1 VDSLFKAVTRQRQ
14 DQDLNQ
20 PDVGPVVMYT
30 VRDHRTSQMTLA
42 LPRVT
47 LPRQRSASEGL
58 LRNQAHE
65 RVQALADI
73 SLSALCC
80 RSNETRALIAN
91 PPNRA
96 QLGGTPYHSPK
107 LHPGPC
113 SSAGMRRGTERQT
126 EGRSLRLT
134 RNETVMII
142 ILVTDKVNICA
153 AQNAV
158 FTCAGQALMCLTE
171 VATVGDATR
180 RTVDI
185 ELQKTAP

>member
-14 DQDLNQ
+14 DQDLNH

-30 VRDHRTSQMTLA
+30 VRDHRISQMTLA

-47 LPRQRSASEGL
+47 LPRQRSASVGL

-73 SLSALCC
+73 SRSALCC
-80 RSNETRALIAN
+80 HSNETRAPTTN

-113 SSAGMRRGTERQT
+113 SSAGMRRGTERHT
-126 EGRSLRLT
+126 DGRSLRLT
-134 RNETVMII
+134 RNEIVMII
-142 ILVTDKVNICA
+142 IIVTNKVNICVS
-153 AQNAV
+153 QNAV
-158 FTCAGQALMCLTE
+158 FRCAGQALMCLAE
-171 VATVGDATR
+171 VGTVGDATG

-185 ELQKTAP
+185 EL

>member
-1 VDSLFKAVTRQRQ
+1 MEPRLYAHFWTEKTKTNAREPSRPNFRFRRMDSLFKAVTRQRQ

-47 LPRQRSASEGL
+47 LSRQRSASEGL

-113 SSAGMRRGTERQT
+113 SSVGMRWRTDRQT
-126 EGRSLRLT
+126 HRPTHRQTLVSSSL
-134 RNETVMII
+134 I
-142 ILVTDKVNICA
+142 
-153 AQNAV
+153 
-158 FTCAGQALMCLTE
+158 
-171 VATVGDATR
+171 
-180 RTVDI
+180 
-185 ELQKTAP
+185 